1 LQIPQ
6 IQIRQQYARIGIDA
20 DPGRLEMRQ
29 PAATLEMR
37 TTKPKVLI
45 EQPKGDLHID
55 QSKAWD
61 ALGLGGSL
69 HVMDTIY
76 SSARDIAMQGIAK
89 IVDRGNRLAAIH
101 EGGNPIAD
109 IGLEASYRFREYDFA
124 GEASFDNVDIRYTAR
139 KSEIK
144 VEEGAVQIESRPNRP
159 EIAYHRGKL
168 DVYLLQR
175 GQLTITPPQ
184 LDVMV

>member
-1 LQIPQ
+1 LHIAQ

-20 DPGRLEMRQ
+20 DPGRFEIRQ
-29 PAATLEMR
+29 PPATLEMR
-37 TTKPKVLI
+37 TTNPKVLI
-45 EQPKGDLHID
+45 EQPKGDLYID

-69 HVMDTIY
+69 RVMDTIY

-101 EGGNPIAD
+101 QGGNPIAD

-124 GEASFDNVDIRYTAR
+124 GEASYDNVDIHYVAQ
-139 KSEIK
+139 KPIIDVVEGK
-144 VEEGAVQIESRPNRP
+144 VEISAHPNRP
-159 EIAYHRGKL
+159 EVNYQRGKL
-168 DVYLLQR
+168 DIYLQQR
-175 GQLTITPPQ
+175 ESLTIAPPQ
-184 LDVMV
+184 IDLSL